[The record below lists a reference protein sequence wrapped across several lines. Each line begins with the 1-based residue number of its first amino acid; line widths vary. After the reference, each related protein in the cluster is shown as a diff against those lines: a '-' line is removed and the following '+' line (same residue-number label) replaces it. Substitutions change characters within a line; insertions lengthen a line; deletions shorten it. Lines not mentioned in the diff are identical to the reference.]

1 MCLSVPGK
9 IITIDE
15 TNPDLRMGKV
25 DFSGVVK
32 DVCLQWLPEAVV
44 GNYVLV
50 HVGFA
55 LSLVDEADALAT
67 IAQLNEMGEALE
79 REDAESGF
87 NPVISSGDSE

>member
-9 IITIDE
+9 IISVDE

-32 DVCLQWLPEAVV
+32 EVCLQWLPEAVI

-67 IAQLNEMGEALE
+67 ISQLQEMGEALE
-79 REDAESGF
+79 REDTESGID
-87 NPVISSGDSE
+87 PVVSNGEPE